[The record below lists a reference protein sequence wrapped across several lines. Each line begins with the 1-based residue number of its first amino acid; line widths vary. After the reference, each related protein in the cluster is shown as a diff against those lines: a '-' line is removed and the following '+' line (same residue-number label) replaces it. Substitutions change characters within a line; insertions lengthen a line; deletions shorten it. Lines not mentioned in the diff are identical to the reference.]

1 MQDICKKVFKN
12 KIDLTPTL
20 VKPTSG
26 IGPKGTNKLVLIA
39 PSKSISPK
47 IFQESNNPQIK

>member
-39 PSKSISPK
+39 PSKSCLLYTSDAAD
-47 IFQESNNPQIK
+47 E

>member
-26 IGPKGTNKLVLIA
+26 IGTKGTNKLVLIA